1 MKENIR
7 NNKKRLIIYGILAI
21 ITITFSI
28 SGAILF
34 NTGHGTVGSVRVKL
48 IPIAFAFNDLD
59 AVIRNGYVKAECN
72 GKEIV
77 VTYKNPDAHIDE
89 RFVYEFKTQDN
100 IDYITNTY
108 SDANSET
115 GDFVA
120 TNMVE
125 AIYKVNAGT
134 GKVSDTYRL
143 SSFGA
148 TSLRDGVVYTDKEEI
163 VTVELNIKT
172 NIVKNALALN
182 IETIQDSDY
191 IHVEELAEL
200 TSSLQKNRTFRIEK
214 RDTTMYVKEE
224 DIYYEIFFSFKDR
237 EIMLRSAASAIKI
250 LKPDLYTK
258 LYNGTNKLDFNIT
271 LSEYKI
277 IENVSFSEQG
287 IFKSN
292 ENIFEVFM
300 FK

>member
-7 NNKKRLIIYGILAI
+7 NNKKRLIVYGIIAL

-34 NTGHGTVGSVRVKL
+34 NKGHGTVGSVRVKL
-48 IPIAFAFNDLD
+48 IPITLAFNDLD
-59 AVIRNGYVKAECN
+59 AVIRNGFVEAECT
-72 GKEIV
+72 GTQIV
-77 VTYKNPDAHIDE
+77 VTYKNEDANIDE
-89 RFVYEFKTQDN
+89 KFIYEFKTQDN

-108 SDANSET
+108 SDANSEM
-115 GDFVA
+115 GDFIA
-120 TNMVE
+120 TNMIE
-125 AIYKVNAGT
+125 AIYKVNLGT

-148 TSLRDGVVYTDKEEI
+148 TSLKDGAVYTNKEEI

-172 NIVKNALALN
+172 DILKNALALN

-200 TSSLQKNRTFRIEK
+200 TDSLQKNRTFRMEK
-214 RDTTMYVKEE
+214 RDTTVYVKED
-224 DIYYEIFFSFKDR
+224 DIYYEVFFSFKDK
-237 EIMLRSAASAIKI
+237 EIMLRSAASVVKI

-258 LYNGTNKLDFNIT
+258 LYDGNNKLDFNIAST
-271 LSEYKI
+271 EYRV
-277 IENVSFSEQG
+277 IENVTFQEQG
-287 IFKSN
+287 IFKN
-292 ENIFEVFM
+292 NQNIYEVLM